1 MSLYDEYEQYVLKYK
16 NEYGDNTIV
25 LYRCGGF
32 YEIYSINDGLINM
45 KYICDLLNIQMSRR
59 NKAILEVNRSNTIM
73 AGFPAHA
80 LTKFINILVADNFT
94 VVIVDQ
100 ITDPPKPKR
109 GVTSI
114 ISPGTDLNVSS
125 FDTNNLMCINIQN
138 YTDFKTKKNLMCIG
152 IAIIDLTTGSSKII
166 ELSSSNYDFYYS
178 LDETFR
184 IIQTENPKEVI
195 FIGTKPHDINLIQY
209 LELSNKCI
217 HEKFS
222 EDILESN
229 INYQSQVLKKVFPHH
244 GLLSVI
250 EYLDLEKY
258 QVATTSFVF
267 LLQFSYKH
275 NENILLKIKKPIIL
289 QPSNQL
295 VLSYNCAKHL
305 NIISDDSRINSLLSM
320 LNKSSTAIG
329 KRVFK
334 EMFLNPVIDINVLE
348 NRYDCIDYML
358 ESNRYEKVAQLLGNI
373 FDIERLNRK
382 ISMNSINPCELWNLF
397 LSIESVDKILDI
409 ILDSPILN
417 NDLSFVNKTK
427 DIIQYLSRHLD
438 LQEIQ
443 KYNIDNISNSF
454 FLKGIYEN
462 IDKLQDELNSNI
474 EYFNSLTSKLNKE
487 INGDFFKLEHNLIDG
502 YHLVITSKRYND
514 TKKQLSEK
522 FKLTF
527 ENKVTFVYKDITTKA
542 QAGSLKVYHDS
553 FKIINHTIDSI
564 RNNLI
569 MSIKKEFTNLL
580 IEFSDLHSEN
590 MNDIVQLI
598 GITDFYATNA
608 KNSKKYKYYRPTIDK
623 EYTKSFIDGKNLRH
637 PIIEQLCESEY
648 IPNDVSLGRNDQR
661 SMLIYGTNMVGKSA
675 YMKSIGLAIIMAQ
688 SGMFVPCENM
698 NYYPYKNIFTRIP
711 SGDDLF
717 KGQSTFAVEISELRN
732 ILKRADD
739 YSLVIGDELAS
750 GTESISA
757 VSIVAA
763 GIMQLYEKGSCFVF
777 ASHLHDL
784 VELEKIKNLKQLRI
798 CHLSV
803 IYDDLQKKL
812 IFDRKLKDGQGGT
825 LYGLEVCRALD
836 LDNDFIQLANSFRN
850 ELTNNHDTIVGTGT
864 SRYNKKHFI
873 DICSICKQ
881 KALEVH
887 HIKQQAFADKDG
899 FIGSMHKNNKTNLIN
914 VCQTCHDLIH
924 NNSIIVDGYKQTSD
938 GIELI
943 IENRLDDNN
952 KTLDIDED
960 IISFIKFQKSTK
972 TSIVKIRELI
982 LEKYGKEFTI
992 YRINKIL
999 KNK

>member
-1 MSLYDEYEQYVLKYK
+1 M
-16 NEYGDNTIV
+16 
-25 LYRCGGF
+25 
-32 YEIYSINDGLINM
+32 
-45 KYICDLLNIQMSRR
+45 
-59 NKAILEVNRSNTIM
+59 
-73 AGFPAHA
+73 
-80 LTKFINILVADNFT
+80 
-94 VVIVDQ
+94 
-100 ITDPPKPKR
+100 
-109 GVTSI
+109 
-114 ISPGTDLNVSS
+114 
-125 FDTNNLMCINIQN
+125 
-138 YTDFKTKKNLMCIG
+138 
-152 IAIIDLTTGSSKII
+152 
-166 ELSSSNYDFYYS
+166 
-178 LDETFR
+178 
-184 IIQTENPKEVI
+184 
-195 FIGTKPHDINLIQY
+195 
-209 LELSNKCI
+209 
-217 HEKFS
+217 
-222 EDILESN
+222 
-229 INYQSQVLKKVFPHH
+229 
-244 GLLSVI
+244 
-250 EYLDLEKY
+250 
-258 QVATTSFVF
+258 
-267 LLQFSYKH
+267 
-275 NENILLKIKKPIIL
+275 
-289 QPSNQL
+289 
-295 VLSYNCAKHL
+295 
-305 NIISDDSRINSLLSM
+305 
-320 LNKSSTAIG
+320 
-329 KRVFK
+329 
-334 EMFLNPVIDINVLE
+334 
-348 NRYDCIDYML
+348 
-358 ESNRYEKVAQLLGNI
+358 
-373 FDIERLNRK
+373 
-382 ISMNSINPCELWNLF
+382 
-397 LSIESVDKILDI
+397 
-409 ILDSPILN
+409 
-417 NDLSFVNKTK
+417 
-427 DIIQYLSRHLD
+427 
-438 LQEIQ
+438 
-443 KYNIDNISNSF
+443 
-454 FLKGIYEN
+454 
-462 IDKLQDELNSNI
+462 
-474 EYFNSLTSKLNKE
+474 NKE